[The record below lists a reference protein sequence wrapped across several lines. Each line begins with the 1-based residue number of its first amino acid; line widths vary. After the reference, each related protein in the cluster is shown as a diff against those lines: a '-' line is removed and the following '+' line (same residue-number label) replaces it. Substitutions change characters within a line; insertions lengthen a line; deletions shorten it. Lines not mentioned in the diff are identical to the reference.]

1 MPPTRLQKRWSGRLR
16 TAGALLLLLGVV
28 AIADS
33 FLGLASPKTASS
45 IFNDTR
51 AQLGVGT
58 VGLPVGAIAFW
69 LGRRWR

>member
-1 MPPTRLQKRWSGRLR
+1 MPPTRQQKRWSSRLR
-16 TAGALLLLLGVV
+16 TGGALLLLLGVV
-28 AIADS
+28 AIADY

-51 AQLGVGT
+51 AQLGVGA
-58 VGLPVGAIAFW
+58 VALPVGAIAFW